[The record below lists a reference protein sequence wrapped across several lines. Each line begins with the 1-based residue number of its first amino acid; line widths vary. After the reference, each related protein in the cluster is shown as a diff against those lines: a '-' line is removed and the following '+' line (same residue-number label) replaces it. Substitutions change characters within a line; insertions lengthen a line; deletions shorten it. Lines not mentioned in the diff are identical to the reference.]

1 MLAIRLPEDIEARLE
16 TWRSVRVAARPSMP
30 AKPSWNTLK
39 TWKIFISLNR
49 SFAALNAARS
59 RSTPWRRWRLDLAWR
74 IEVSETAEK
83 QLAKLDKPVAK
94 RLRTFLLERIATL
107 DDPRSI
113 GQALKGSELGE
124 FWKYRVGDWRL
135 ICQIKDDK
143 ILITVVR
150 LGNRREV
157 YR

>member
-1 MLAIRLPEDIEARLE
+1 M
-16 TWRSVRVAARPSMP
+16 V
-30 AKPSWNTLK
+30 
-39 TWKIFISLNR
+39 
-49 SFAALNAARS
+49 
-59 RSTPWRRWRLDLAWR
+59 WR

-83 QLAKLDKPVAK
+83 QLAKLDTTVAK
-94 RLRTFLLERIATL
+94 RLRSFLRERLASL

-113 GQALKGSELGE
+113 GQALRGSELGE

-135 ICQIKDDK
+135 ICQIKDAK

>member
-1 MLAIRLPEDIEARLE
+1 M
-16 TWRSVRVAARPSMP
+16 
-30 AKPSWNTLK
+30 
-39 TWKIFISLNR
+39 
-49 SFAALNAARS
+49 
-59 RSTPWRRWRLDLAWR
+59 AWQ

-94 RLRTFLLERIATL
+94 RLLSFLRERLASL

-113 GQALKGSELGE
+113 GQALRGSELGE

-135 ICQIKDDK
+135 ICQIHDAK

>member
-1 MLAIRLPEDIEARLE
+1 MAWQIEL
-16 TWRSVRVAARPSMP
+16 
-30 AKPSWNTLK
+30 
-39 TWKIFISLNR
+39 
-49 SFAALNAARS
+49 
-59 RSTPWRRWRLDLAWR
+59 
-74 IEVSETAEK
+74 SETAEK

-94 RLRTFLLERIATL
+94 RLLGFMRERLASL

-113 GQALKGSELGE
+113 GQALRGSELGE

-135 ICQIKDDK
+135 AYRIKDAK

>member
-1 MLAIRLPEDIEARLE
+1 M
-16 TWRSVRVAARPSMP
+16 
-30 AKPSWNTLK
+30 
-39 TWKIFISLNR
+39 
-49 SFAALNAARS
+49 
-59 RSTPWRRWRLDLAWR
+59 AWR

-83 QLAKLDKPVAK
+83 QLAKLDKPVAM
-94 RLRTFLLERIATL
+94 RLRSFLRERLASL

-113 GQALKGSELGE
+113 GQALRGSELGE

-135 ICQIKDDK
+135 ICQIKDER
-143 ILITVVR
+143 ILVTVVR

>member
-1 MLAIRLPEDIEARLE
+1 M
-16 TWRSVRVAARPSMP
+16 
-30 AKPSWNTLK
+30 
-39 TWKIFISLNR
+39 
-49 SFAALNAARS
+49 
-59 RSTPWRRWRLDLAWR
+59 AWR

-83 QLAKLDKPVAK
+83 QLAKLDQPVAK
-94 RLRTFLLERIATL
+94 RLRSFLRERLAPL

-113 GQALKGSELGE
+113 GQALRGSELGE

-135 ICQIKDDK
+135 VCQIKDAK
-143 ILITVVR
+143 ILITVIR

>member
-1 MLAIRLPEDIEARLE
+1 M
-16 TWRSVRVAARPSMP
+16 
-30 AKPSWNTLK
+30 
-39 TWKIFISLNR
+39 
-49 SFAALNAARS
+49 
-59 RSTPWRRWRLDLAWR
+59 AWR

-83 QLAKLDKPVAK
+83 QLAKLDKLVAK
-94 RLRTFLLERIATL
+94 RLRSFLRERLATL

-113 GQALKGSELGE
+113 GQALRGSELGE

-135 ICQIKDDK
+135 VCQIKDEK
-143 ILITVVR
+143 ILITVIR

>member
-1 MLAIRLPEDIEARLE
+1 
-16 TWRSVRVAARPSMP
+16 
-30 AKPSWNTLK
+30 
-39 TWKIFISLNR
+39 
-49 SFAALNAARS
+49 
-59 RSTPWRRWRLDLAWR
+59 LAWR

-94 RLRTFLLERIATL
+94 RLRSFLSERLAPL

-113 GQALKGSELGE
+113 GQALRGSELGE

-135 ICQIKDDK
+135 VCQIKDAK

-150 LGNRREV
+150 LGNRREI

>member
-1 MLAIRLPEDIEARLE
+1 M
-16 TWRSVRVAARPSMP
+16 
-30 AKPSWNTLK
+30 
-39 TWKIFISLNR
+39 
-49 SFAALNAARS
+49 
-59 RSTPWRRWRLDLAWR
+59 AWQ

-94 RLRTFLLERIATL
+94 RLLSFLHERLASL

-113 GQALKGSELGE
+113 GQALRGSELGE

-135 ICQIKDDK
+135 ICQIKDAK
-143 ILITVVR
+143 ILITVIR